1 MNSVYFQLA
10 ILSSPKIFKN
20 YTSFPIIVHV
30 ILNNFGEVSLIMD
43 NTSLIHNKFSNIW
56 PHFLLFEIRRSQTA
70 VKTWGSAN
78 GYLIFQVIAWH
89 HILIL
94 TVNMNSELRDEALDL
109 WYKFSKTGFES
120 NSALSYTLISELTS
134 LSIETVRRQV
144 KKLEQNNWVS
154 YSKKEGVRYSASEE
168 NNKYLADTFNV
179 KEIQNFGK
187 LLDLIDK
194 NK

>member
-1 MNSVYFQLA
+1 
-10 ILSSPKIFKN
+10 
-20 YTSFPIIVHV
+20 
-30 ILNNFGEVSLIMD
+30 MD
-43 NTSLIHNKFSNIW
+43 HTSLIQNKFSNIW
-56 PHFLLFEIRRSQTA
+56 PHFLLFEIRRSKTA
-70 VKTWGSAN
+70 VKAWGSAN

-94 TVNMNSELRDEALDL
+94 TASMNSELRDEAVEL

-154 YSKKEGVRYSASEE
+154 YSKKEGLNIV
-168 NNKYLADTFNV
+168 LV
-179 KEIQNFGK
+179 KRIIN
-187 LLDLIDK
+187 I
-194 NK
+194 

>member
-1 MNSVYFQLA
+1 
-10 ILSSPKIFKN
+10 
-20 YTSFPIIVHV
+20 
-30 ILNNFGEVSLIMD
+30 MD
-43 NTSLIHNKFSNIW
+43 HANLIHNKFSNIW
-56 PHFLLFEIRRSQTA
+56 PHFLFFEMMRSKA
-70 VKTWGSAN
+70 GIKFCGSAN
-78 GYLIFQVIAWH
+78 GFLVFQAIVWH
-89 HILIL
+89 HVLII
-94 TVNMNSELRDEALDL
+94 TAQVDSKLRNEAVDL
-109 WYKFSKTGFES
+109 WFKFSKTGFET
-120 NSALSYTLISELTS
+120 NTTLTYTLITELTS

-154 YSKKEGVRYSASEE
+154 YSKNKGVQYNPSEE

>member
-1 MNSVYFQLA
+1 MLF
-10 ILSSPKIFKN
+10 I
-20 YTSFPIIVHV
+20 
-30 ILNNFGEVSLIMD
+30 NNIGEVSLIMD
-43 NTSLIHNKFSNIW
+43 HTSLIQNKFSNIW
-56 PHFLLFEIRRSQTA
+56 PHFLLFEIRRSKA
-70 VKTWGSAN
+70 GVKAWGSAN

-94 TVNMNSELRDEALDL
+94 TASMNSELRDEALEL

-120 NSALSYTLISELTS
+120 NSSLSYTLISELTS

-154 YSKKEGVRYSASEE
+154 YSKKEGVIYSASEE

-187 LLDLIDK
+187 LLNVIEK
-194 NK
+194 YK

>member
-1 MNSVYFQLA
+1 MDHA
-10 ILSSPKIFKN
+10 
-20 YTSFPIIVHV
+20 
-30 ILNNFGEVSLIMD
+30 SLIQ
-43 NTSLIHNKFSNIW
+43 NKFSSIW
-56 PHFLLFEIRRSQTA
+56 PHFLLFEIMRS
-70 VKTWGSAN
+70 KTGTKAWGSAN

-89 HILIL
+89 HVLIL
-94 TVNMNSELRDEALDL
+94 TTAMDSKLRKEAVDL
-109 WYKFSKTGFES
+109 WYKFSKTGF
-120 NSALSYTLISELTS
+120 NTNTALSYTLISELTS

-154 YSKKEGVRYSASEE
+154 YSKKEGVKYSASEE

-187 LLDLIDK
+187 LLDLIEK

>member
-1 MNSVYFQLA
+1 MLF
-10 ILSSPKIFKN
+10 I
-20 YTSFPIIVHV
+20 
-30 ILNNFGEVSLIMD
+30 NNLGEVSLIID
-43 NTSLIHNKFSNIW
+43 HASLIQNKFSNIW
-56 PHFLLFEIRRSQTA
+56 PHFLLFEILRSKNA
-70 VKTWGSAN
+70 VQAWGSAN

-94 TVNMNSELRDEALDL
+94 TVNMNSELRDEAVDL

-120 NSALSYTLISELTS
+120 NSSLSYTLISELTS

-154 YSKKEGVRYSASEE
+154 YSKKEGVRYCASEE

-187 LLDLIDK
+187 LLDLIEK
-194 NK
+194 KK

>member
-1 MNSVYFQLA
+1 MDHA
-10 ILSSPKIFKN
+10 
-20 YTSFPIIVHV
+20 
-30 ILNNFGEVSLIMD
+30 SLIQ
-43 NTSLIHNKFSNIW
+43 NKFSSIW
-56 PHFLLFEIRRSQTA
+56 PHFLLFEIMRSKNGTKA
-70 VKTWGSAN
+70 WGSAN

-89 HILIL
+89 HVLIL
-94 TVNMNSELRDEALDL
+94 TTAMDSKLRKEAVDL
-109 WYKFSKTGFES
+109 WYKFSKTGF
-120 NSALSYTLISELTS
+120 NTNTALSYTLISELTS

-154 YSKKEGVRYSASEE
+154 YSKKEGVKYSASEE

-187 LLDLIDK
+187 LLDLIEK

>member
-43 NTSLIHNKFSNIW
+43 HTSLIHNKFSNIW
-56 PHFLLFEIRRSQTA
+56 PHFLLFEMMRSKA
-70 VKTWGSAN
+70 GVKAWGSAN
-78 GYLIFQVIAWH
+78 GFLIFQVIAWH
-89 HILIL
+89 HILII
-94 TVNMNSELRDEALDL
+94 TAQANSELRDEAVEL
-109 WYKFSKTGFES
+109 WFKFSKTGFES
-120 NSALSYTLISELTS
+120 NTILSYTLISELTS

-154 YSKKEGVRYSASEE
+154 YSKKEGVKYSASEE

-187 LLDLIDK
+187 LLDLIEK

>member
-1 MNSVYFQLA
+1 MLF
-10 ILSSPKIFKN
+10 
-20 YTSFPIIVHV
+20 
-30 ILNNFGEVSLIMD
+30 LNNLGGVSFMMDHASLI
-43 NTSLIHNKFSNIW
+43 NNKFSNIW
-56 PHFLLFEIRRSQTA
+56 PHFLLFEIRRSKTA

-89 HILIL
+89 HVLIL
-94 TVNMNSELRDEALDL
+94 TVSMNTELRKEAVEL
-109 WYKFSKTGFES
+109 WYKLSKTGFKS
-120 NSALSYTLISELTS
+120 NFALTYTLISELTS

-154 YSKKEGVRYSASEE
+154 YSKQEGVKYSASEE

-187 LLDLIDK
+187 LLNLIEQ

>member
-1 MNSVYFQLA
+1 MLF
-10 ILSSPKIFKN
+10 I
-20 YTSFPIIVHV
+20 
-30 ILNNFGEVSLIMD
+30 NNIGEVSLIMD
-43 NTSLIHNKFSNIW
+43 HTSLIQNKFSNIW
-56 PHFLLFEIRRSQTA
+56 PHFLLFEIRRSKA
-70 VKTWGSAN
+70 GVKAWGSAN

-154 YSKKEGVRYSASEE
+154 YSKKEGVKYSASEE

-187 LLDLIDK
+187 LLNVIEK
-194 NK
+194 YK

>member
-1 MNSVYFQLA
+1 MLF
-10 ILSSPKIFKN
+10 I
-20 YTSFPIIVHV
+20 
-30 ILNNFGEVSLIMD
+30 NNIGEVSLIMD
-43 NTSLIHNKFSNIW
+43 HTSLIQNKFSNIW
-56 PHFLLFEIRRSQTA
+56 PHFLLFEIRRSKA
-70 VKTWGSAN
+70 GVKAWGSAN

-94 TVNMNSELRDEALDL
+94 TASMNSELRDEALEL

-120 NSALSYTLISELTS
+120 NSSLSYTLISELTS

-154 YSKKEGVRYSASEE
+154 YSKKEGVIYSASEE

-187 LLDLIDK
+187 LLDLIEK

>member
-1 MNSVYFQLA
+1 MLF
-10 ILSSPKIFKN
+10 I
-20 YTSFPIIVHV
+20 
-30 ILNNFGEVSLIMD
+30 NNFGEVSLIMD
-43 NTSLIHNKFSNIW
+43 HTSLIQNKFSNIW
-56 PHFLLFEIRRSQTA
+56 PHFLLFEIRRSKA
-70 VKTWGSAN
+70 GVKAWGSAN

-94 TVNMNSELRDEALDL
+94 TASMNSELRDEALEL

-120 NSALSYTLISELTS
+120 NSSLSYTLISELTS

-154 YSKKEGVRYSASEE
+154 YSKKEGVIYSASEE
-168 NNKYLADTFNV
+168 NNKYLADIFNV

-187 LLDLIDK
+187 LLNVIEK
-194 NK
+194 YK